1 MSQLT
6 AQGVTVEL
14 PSGFEGRAIRRSQ
27 GPPAAG
33 ATASGALPEKTLAI
47 IHAAT
52 VPLPPEVG
60 DFGSNVV
67 DVLGSDDV
75 FVAVFEYDSSAANTA
90 LFAQQGIPRSL
101 DFEAFSPTL
110 LQRSIKGQS
119 GAQRFFTEAN
129 RAFCLYAVLGSDARR
144 SALMDKV
151 NALLASLQI
160 ESLAPAGT
168 GPGTQPPTTTTT
180 TTVPLSSVTD
190 LIAAQGD
197 LKTFSELLGTSGV
210 RASIAGTG
218 PFTVFAPSDDAFA
231 TIDLDPLRADQAR
244 MRRTLEYHVVPDE
257 VHADALKDG
266 KQLPTLAGPS
276 LTIGRTGT
284 AHTVDDATVVRP
296 DLDANNGVVHVID
309 HVLEPPP

>member
-14 PSGFEGRAIRRSQ
+14 PTGFEGRAIRRSQ

-33 ATASGALPEKTLAI
+33 ATALGAEPEKTLAI

-52 VPLPPEVG
+52 VPLPPEIG

-67 DVLGSDDV
+67 DILGSDDV

-90 LFAQQGIPRSL
+90 LFGEQGIPRSL

-110 LQRSIKGQS
+110 LQRTIKGQS
-119 GAQRFFTEAN
+119 GAQRFFTEAD

-144 SALMDKV
+144 SELMGKV
-151 NALLASLQI
+151 NGLLATLQI
-160 ESLAPAGT
+160 ESLAPVGT
-168 GPGTQPPTTTTT
+168 GPGMQPPTTTTT

-190 LIAAQGD
+190 LVAAQGD
-197 LKTFSELLGTSGV
+197 LKTFTELLGTSGV
-210 RASIAGTG
+210 RTSIAGTG

-231 TIDLDPLRADQAR
+231 AFDLETLRADEVL
-244 MRRTLEYHVVPDE
+244 MRRTLEYHVVPDL
-257 VHADALKDG
+257 VHADASKTD
-266 KQLPTLAGPS
+266 S
-276 LTIGRTGT
+276 SF
-284 AHTVDDATVVRP
+284 
-296 DLDANNGVVHVID
+296 
-309 HVLEPPP
+309 